1 MEPNLNE
8 SIAPIINPTIS
19 VCLVCHQP
27 LLPQYYFCPNC
38 GARVDGKEAPLDTT
52 YWAKSKIYVL
62 SVIQPTFLFLLYHW
76 WHGIKYYKSTDP
88 KAHRIGQIAW
98 ALLIFSTIL
107 NIWVWYATIVMIP
120 KLIQSYQTY
129 LNDSINSDFPGL

>member
-8 SIAPIINPTIS
+8 PIAPIINPTIS
-19 VCLVCHQP
+19 VCSVCHQP

-52 YWAKSKIYVL
+52 VSAQVKIYLL
-62 SVIQPTFLFLLYHW
+62 SIFQPMILFLLYRW
-76 WHGIKYYKSTDP
+76 WHGLRYYKSADP

-98 ALLIFSTIL
+98 ALIIISTI
-107 NIWVWYATIVMIP
+107 ITAWFTYSSYVWLTQT
-120 KLIQSYQTY
+120 LQS
-129 LNDSINSDFPGL
+129 SITNSVNSDFPGL